1 MLSRNIQG
9 HEAALLRQEEAAS
22 LELQWMKEYGS
33 TWRTRGVF
41 GVSSALVF
49 MRIQD
54 LTRMPDADGHPYD
67 RGSEGILF
75 IRCNHFDPIPNYRF
89 ARQSSTCSISPA
101 TITPR

>member
-1 MLSRNIQG
+1 MLSGNIQG

-41 GVSSALVF
+41 GVSSAPVF
-49 MRIQD
+49 MGIQH
-54 LTRMPDADGHPYD
+54 LIRMPDADGHPYD